1 MHPQVGSEEIC
12 FFNCQI
18 IKYFLTFKDL
28 LAKVGMDGRVDH
40 TPSQLSGGEQQR
52 VTIARAVANN
62 PAILLLDEPTY
73 PFHFL
78 FKLKFSNEFNK
89 N

>member
-1 MHPQVGSEEIC
+1 
-12 FFNCQI
+12 
-18 IKYFLTFKDL
+18 
-28 LAKVGMDGRVDH
+28 MDGRVDH

-73 PFHFL
+73 VGILTTH
-78 FKLKFSNEFNK
+78 
-89 N
+89 